1 MNSYR
6 IYTLLNSQRF
16 YFNRN
21 NDTFNVPPMSY
32 EWEGVDLLTCNL
44 FEAEMRLAEMREV
57 LLITGIGVFELDL
70 FFELLSNN

>member
-21 NDTFNVPPMSY
+21 NDTFNIPPMSY
-32 EWEGVDLLTCNL
+32 EYEGDDLLTCNL
-44 FEAEMRLAEMREV
+44 FEAEMKLTEMREV
-57 LLITGIGVFELDL
+57 LFNTGIGVFELNL
-70 FFELLSNN
+70 FYELLSTN